1 MKSNFSHIGLAKL
14 CGWFGVTRQA
24 YYQNS
29 WKAIDVSIEEDLILK
44 EVQKIRKNHQRM
56 GTRKLYDKL
65 HTFMLEHQIKMG
77 RDALFNLLSANHML
91 VRKRKRRITT
101 TQSFHWLRKYP
112 NLIRNLIPTAPD
124 QLWVSDITYWEI
136 EGCHIYISFIT
147 DAYSHKIV
155 GFHVAETLESVET
168 IQALIMALSDL
179 KTENYSQLIHHS
191 DRGIQYCS
199 HKYVKLLQDNDIKI
213 SMTENGDPLENAIAE
228 RVNGIIK
235 EEYLQDYKVR
245 NIKEAKQVLKFVVK
259 LYNEERPHN
268 SISNHVPNAV
278 HENKNLKTERLWKN
292 YYRKQGSKG
301 NCTLSNSNCSVPLRS
316 TSQLEFENKNV
327 NL

>member
-1 MKSNFSHIGLAKL
+1 MKNNFSHIGLAKL

-29 WKAIDVSIEEDLILK
+29 WKAIDISIEEDLILK
-44 EVQKIRKNHQRM
+44 EVQKIRKNHHRM

-65 HTFMLEHQIKMG
+65 HEFMLEHKIKMG
-77 RDALFNLLSANHML
+77 RDALFDLLSANHML

-112 NLIRNLIPTAPD
+112 NLIRNFIPKAPN

-136 EGCHIYISFIT
+136 EGGHVYISFIT

-179 KTENYSQLIHHS
+179 GSENHYQLIHHS
-191 DRGIQYCS
+191 DRGVQYCH

-228 RVNGIIK
+228 RINGIIK
-235 EEYLQDYKVR
+235 EEYLQDYTVR
-245 NIKEAKQVLKFVVK
+245 NIKEAKKVLNFVVK

-268 SISNHVPNAV
+268 SISNHVPNTV
-278 HENKNLKTERLWKN
+278 HKDNNIKIKKLWKN
-292 YYRKQGSKG
+292 YYKKIPTIV
-301 NCTLSNSNCSVPLRS
+301 N
-316 TSQLEFENKNV
+316 QLQD
-327 NL
+327 